1 MADRN
6 VTRSGLPVETQL
18 QLIHADLDSMDSR
31 FTQLDDRFDELGAKL
46 DKMLYVILGG
56 MVSIIVALVAALA
69 TAITIV

>member
-1 MADRN
+1 M
-6 VTRSGLPVETQL
+6 ETQL
-18 QLIHADLDSMDSR
+18 QLIHADLDSMDAR
-31 FTQLDDRFDELGAKL
+31 FTSLDERFDELGAKL